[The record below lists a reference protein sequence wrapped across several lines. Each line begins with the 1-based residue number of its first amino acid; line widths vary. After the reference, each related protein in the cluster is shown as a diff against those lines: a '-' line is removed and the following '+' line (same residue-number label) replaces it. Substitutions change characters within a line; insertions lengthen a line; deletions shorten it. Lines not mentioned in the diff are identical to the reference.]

1 MNKDYYKILEIDRN
15 ATEEDIK
22 KSYRKLAMKYHPD
35 RNPNNKEAEAKFKD
49 IADAYDVLSDPKK
62 KSNYD
67 RFGTAESGGFQGF
80 GGFSGFDMGDMFGDL
95 FGNFNSRYNTRK
107 GTNINI
113 KISLNIQEIL
123 NGVDKKIKYNRTV
136 KCSHCN
142 GKGGHEVKTC
152 PTCNGTGHRDIIQN
166 TPFARFQQ
174 TIICD
179 KCSGTGEIPLNTC
192 TYCNG
197 SGLHTIQ
204 EELEVKIPAGV
215 SKDMTL
221 NMNGYGNFSKNG
233 ESGDLHI
240 IIDEIQSE
248 FVRKGKNIHIDKYIS
263 VIDAILGNDVIVNT
277 PHGDMT
283 IKINPAT
290 EHGTVINI
298 KGKGVPDINY
308 GLGDLLITIK
318 IKIPKVNNEEKEIL
332 SKLRKSFEV

>member
-1 MNKDYYKILEIDRN
+1 
-15 ATEEDIK
+15 
-22 KSYRKLAMKYHPD
+22 
-35 RNPNNKEAEAKFKD
+35 
-49 IADAYDVLSDPKK
+49 
-62 KSNYD
+62 
-67 RFGTAESGGFQGF
+67 
-80 GGFSGFDMGDMFGDL
+80 MGDIFGD
-95 FGNFNSRYNTRK
+95 FFSNFNSRYNTTK

-123 NGVDKKIKYNRTV
+123 NGVVKKIKYNRIV
-136 KCSHCN
+136 KCHHCD
-142 GKGGHEVKTC
+142 GKGGYDMKTC
-152 PTCNGTGHRDIIQN
+152 HICNGSGHKNIIQN
-166 TPFARFQQ
+166 TPFGRIQQ
-174 TIICD
+174 TTICG
-179 KCSGTGEIPLNTC
+179 KCRGMGEVPLNKC
-192 TYCNG
+192 NHCNG
-197 SGLHTIQ
+197 SCLETIQ
-204 EELEVKIPAGV
+204 EELEIEIPAGV
-215 SKDMTL
+215 SKDMKL
-221 NMNGYGNFSKNG
+221 NKSGYGNFSESG
-233 ESGDLHI
+233 ESGDLYI

-290 EHGTVINI
+290 EHGTIINI